1 MTWREKMARIF
12 IMCVNIK
19 FRLQNKDATELSE
32 KHCGRHLRLLLLLLL
47 KDIGYIKLIVFVL
60 TSTLG
65 LTDVIAS
72 CDKKRGVRVH

>member
-1 MTWREKMARIF
+1 MARIF

-32 KHCGRHLRLLLLLLL
+32 KHCGRHLRLL
-47 KDIGYIKLIVFVL
+47 IVKLIVFVL